1 MRITTLATA
10 FGAGRVIVGAA
21 LLATPGPI
29 TRAWVGDAG
38 ASAKLLGRCLG
49 ARDAVI
55 GGGLVAAVA
64 HDRDPRP
71 WLMGGLLADAV
82 DGAATIAAGKLIPSS
97 GRTGT
102 VALASAS
109 AVFGAWLAHA
119 IE

>member
-10 FGAGRVIVGAA
+10 FGAGRVLVGAA

-38 ASAKLLGRCLG
+38 APAQVLGRCLG

-55 GGGLVAAVA
+55 GGGLIAAVA

-71 WLMGGLLADAV
+71 WLMGGVFADAV
-82 DGAATIAAGKLIPSS
+82 DGAATIAS
-97 GRTGT
+97 GRLTPGSGRAGT

-109 AVFGAWLAHA
+109 ALFGAWLAHA
-119 IE
+119 ID